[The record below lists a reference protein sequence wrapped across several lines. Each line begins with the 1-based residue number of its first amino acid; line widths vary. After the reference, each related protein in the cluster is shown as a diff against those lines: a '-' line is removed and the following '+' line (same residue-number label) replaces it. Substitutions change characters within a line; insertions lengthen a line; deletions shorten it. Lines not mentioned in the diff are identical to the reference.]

1 MRGHKGCIAAY
12 RRSMR
17 AGGSYRGSA
26 LRSSVRDT
34 GVRSEAECG
43 ASLFRGIGDWGR
55 RLFWSFAL
63 LGCITCLPGSV
74 RAHLPADFTYF
85 AVQFPDTYLPMLDG
99 DLSEWDILAEKYI
112 VYTED
117 MYGHLAC
124 RNKGGGP
131 CLNLSDL
138 ALRSACGWNDSTNR
152 LYFMAEVFDDIHQTD
167 RANPQCNWTDDCWE
181 IMIDANHSGG
191 RHAWFSDLTEEE
203 NKRLNGAEGT
213 QCIVAEPPVQDVD
226 FTTGNASTWT
236 SEPGDYYDIGWD
248 FTGDEFGEST
258 YYYEL
263 FIYPFSDLNWEGPDV
278 SRHHD
283 LTEGEIVGIGLAFGD
298 FDELSDSYD
307 SYWTIS
313 GGDATCG
320 LSEALADV
328 FMSPM
333 DPALEGAVIDGAAV
347 EADTWGRIKS
357 TFAE

>member
-1 MRGHKGCIAAY
+1 MIMKKTVLLAVLASFCLA
-12 RRSMR
+12 
-17 AGGSYRGSA
+17 
-26 LRSSVRDT
+26 SV
-34 GVRSEAECG
+34 A
-43 ASLFRGIGDWGR
+43 F
-55 RLFWSFAL
+55 
-63 LGCITCLPGSV
+63 
-74 RAHLPADFTYF
+74 AHLPADFTYF
-85 AVQFPDTYLPMLDG
+85 AVQLPDTYLPILDG
-99 DLSEWDILAEKYI
+99 DLSEWDIVPDAYVVPTEEYYEQLA
-112 VYTED
+112 
-117 MYGHLAC
+117 GLG
-124 RNKGGGP
+124 KGGAGV
-131 CLNLSDL
+131 DL
-138 ALRSACGWNDSTNR
+138 ADMAIRSACGWNDATNR
-152 LYFMAEVFDDIHQTD
+152 LYFFGEVFDDIHQTD

-203 NKRLNGAEGT
+203 NKRLNGSEGT
-213 QCIVAEPPVQDVD
+213 QFIVAEPPVQDVD
-226 FTTGNASTWT
+226 FTSGNASTWT

-263 FIYPFSDLNWEGPDV
+263 FIYPFDDLNWEGPDV
-278 SRHHD
+278 SKHHD
-283 LTEGEIVGIGLAFGD
+283 LTEGEIVGIGWAFGD
-298 FDELSDSYD
+298 FDALSDSYD
-307 SYWTIS
+307 AYWTIS